1 MSQTWAPR
9 LGTSALN
16 CPRPGLAYPPREALW
31 LEALGN
37 LSQVRKTVPCPSE
50 GRGVWSIPREP
61 GASVALVPL
70 RHIPLPGVTQPSQD
84 PPVGTSDVT
93 ALRFHGSPGS
103 LITWSRS
110 VGIMAEFASP
120 KDADTLA
127 RFKEDVVLFNVIVKP
142 LCFH

>member
-1 MSQTWAPR
+1 M
-9 LGTSALN
+9 
-16 CPRPGLAYPPREALW
+16 
-31 LEALGN
+31 
-37 LSQVRKTVPCPSE
+37 
-50 GRGVWSIPREP
+50 
-61 GASVALVPL
+61 
-70 RHIPLPGVTQPSQD
+70 
-84 PPVGTSDVT
+84 GTSDVT

-120 KDADTLA
+120 KDAGTFA